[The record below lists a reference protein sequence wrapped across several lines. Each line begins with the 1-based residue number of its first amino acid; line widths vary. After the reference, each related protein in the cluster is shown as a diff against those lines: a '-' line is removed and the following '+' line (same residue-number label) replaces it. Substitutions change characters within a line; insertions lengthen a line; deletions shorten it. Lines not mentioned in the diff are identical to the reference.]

1 MDTKKLRQKI
11 LDLAIRGKLVP
22 QDPNDEPASVLLE
35 RIREEKKQ
43 MVKEGKLKAKDIKND
58 TIIFKGEDNL
68 HYEKFQDGTLKCI
81 EDEIPF
87 AIPESWK
94 WCRVRDVLSFKGGY
108 AYKSNKYVAESC
120 NYIIRIGNVK
130 NNNVNPYVAQTCIS
144 DEYASETED
153 YKLHA
158 NDIVFTMT
166 GTKGRRDYFFS
177 ALVSEKLIN
186 GLNLYLNQRV
196 GCLRCIVGDTLN
208 TSYILECLQAS
219 FTLNAIFATETG
231 NVNQGN
237 IGSAATLNLL
247 LPIPPISEQE
257 KISQKVCA
265 VLNKIDVYEKETF
278 SLENLIALIKQ
289 SILDKA
295 IRGKLVSQSVD
306 DEPAS
311 VLLERIRAEKEEL
324 IKQGNLRRDKKESII
339 YKGDDNSYYQTGS
352 SEPIEVPYEIPE
364 TWTWSNLKELCNY
377 GVCDNI
383 PPEAIDSDAWILDL
397 EDIEKD
403 TGRIVY
409 RATNAERK
417 TTSTKHSFHKDM
429 ILYSKLRPYLNK
441 VVLADAD
448 GYCTSEIIPLSFS
461 EIILPR
467 YAQLFLMSPF
477 FVGYANHCSYGM
489 KMPRLGT
496 HDGEMALFAIPPYQE
511 QARIVDMVDKLH
523 ANIDKIQ
530 ESLTM

>member
-1 MDTKKLRQKI
+1 MKCIEDEIPFEVPDGWAWCRLQDLFIICSAKRVLQADWKDEGIPFYRAREIVKLSDNGFVDNELFISEEHYLDLKKNFGVPDAGDIMLSAVGTIGKPYIVQENDTFYYKDASVICLQKIGSYISSEYIRLVLEAPYMQKMMYANSNGTTVDTITISTANQYYVAVPPRSEQSRIVNMANSLLHHTIGIEESKEELIELISVTKDKI

-22 QDPNDEPASVLLE
+22 HDSNDEPASVLLE
-35 RIREEKKQ
+35 
-43 MVKEGKLKAKDIKND
+43 
-58 TIIFKGEDNL
+58 
-68 HYEKFQDGTLKCI
+68 H
-81 EDEIPF
+81 
-87 AIPESWK
+87 
-94 WCRVRDVLSFKGGY
+94 
-108 AYKSNKYVAESC
+108 
-120 NYIIRIGNVK
+120 
-130 NNNVNPYVAQTCIS
+130 
-144 DEYASETED
+144 
-153 YKLHA
+153 
-158 NDIVFTMT
+158 
-166 GTKGRRDYFFS
+166 
-177 ALVSEKLIN
+177 
-186 GLNLYLNQRV
+186 
-196 GCLRCIVGDTLN
+196 
-208 TSYILECLQAS
+208 
-219 FTLNAIFATETG
+219 
-231 NVNQGN
+231 
-237 IGSAATLNLL
+237 
-247 LPIPPISEQE
+247 
-257 KISQKVCA
+257 
-265 VLNKIDVYEKETF
+265 
-278 SLENLIALIKQ
+278 
-289 SILDKA
+289 
-295 IRGKLVSQSVD
+295 
-306 DEPAS
+306 
-311 VLLERIRAEKEEL
+311 IRAEKEEL
-324 IKQGNLRRDKKESII
+324 IKQGKLKRDKKESII

>member
-11 LDLAIRGKLVP
+11 LDLAIRGKLVL

-68 HYEKFQDGTLKCI
+68 HYEKFQDGTVKCI

-87 AIPESWK
+87 DVPEGWE
-94 WCRVRDVLSFKGGY
+94 WCRLQDLFIICSAKRVLQADWKDEGIPFYRAREIVKLSDNGFVDNELFISEEHYLDLKRNFGVPDAGDIMLSAVGTIGKPYIVQENDTFYYKDASVICLQKIGSYISSEYIRLVLEAPYMQKMMY
-108 AYKSNKYVAESC
+108 ANSNGTTVDTITISTANQYYIAVPPLSEQSRIANMVKSLLRHNLGLEESKEEL
-120 NYIIRIGNVK
+120 I
-130 NNNVNPYVAQTCIS
+130 
-144 DEYASETED
+144 E
-153 YKLHA
+153 
-158 NDIVFTMT
+158 
-166 GTKGRRDYFFS
+166 
-177 ALVSEKLIN
+177 LVSVTK
-186 GLNLYLNQRV
+186 
-196 GCLRCIVGDTLN
+196 
-208 TSYILECLQAS
+208 A
-219 FTLNAIFATETG
+219 
-231 NVNQGN
+231 
-237 IGSAATLNLL
+237 
-247 LPIPPISEQE
+247 
-257 KISQKVCA
+257 K
-265 VLNKIDVYEKETF
+265 
-278 SLENLIALIKQ
+278 
-289 SILDKA
+289 ILDLA
-295 IRGKLVSQSVD
+295 IRGKLVPHD
-306 DEPAS
+306 PNDEPAS
-311 VLLERIRAEKEEL
+311 VLLERIRAEKEKL
-324 IKQGNLRRDKKESII
+324 IKQGKLKQDKKESII
-339 YKGDDNSYYQTGS
+339 YRGDDNSYYQTGS

-383 PPEAIDSDAWILDL
+383 SPEVIDSDAWILDL

-403 TGRIVY
+403 TGKIVY

-477 FVGYANHCSYGM
+477 FVGYANQCSYGM

-511 QARIVDMVDKLH
+511 QARIVDMVDKLY